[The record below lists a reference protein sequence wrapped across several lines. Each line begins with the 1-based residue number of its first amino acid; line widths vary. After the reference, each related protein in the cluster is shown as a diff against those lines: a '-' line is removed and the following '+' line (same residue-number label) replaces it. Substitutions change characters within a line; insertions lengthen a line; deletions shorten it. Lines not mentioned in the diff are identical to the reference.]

1 MAKKNFVRGFLTI
14 CLAVAL
20 AVTFLI
26 PSAALAASAKNS
38 NQTEVHIHRLSGITV
53 NKGSVTITLPDGTS
67 YTGML
72 TGSTLTL
79 DIGSPDNGF
88 HIDKNE
94 TLTVSYTTS
103 DNRSGVLV
111 ISHKE
116 GNGTNIPKEHDKGLN
131 NYNGSYT
138 ESVPT
143 TTTQQVVPTTQPVV
157 TTLPAAP
164 TVQPTVPTTLPAAP
178 TTQPVVPTTLPNI
191 QIPDE
196 DIPLD
201 EIPDIVIPDE
211 DIPLDETPH
220 IDIPDEDVPLDE
232 NPKTADPALLLFASA
247 ALSGSG
253 LGLLL
258 LKKKRID

>member
-1 MAKKNFVRGFLTI
+1 MAKKKFVSSFLTI

-103 DNRSGVLV
+103 DNRSGVMV

-138 ESVPT
+138 ENVPA
-143 TTTQQVVPTTQPVV
+143 TTTQQVVPTTQPTVP

-164 TVQPTVPTTLPAAP
+164 TVQPTVPTTLPAAPTTQPTVPTTLPAAP

-211 DIPLDETPH
+211 D
-220 IDIPDEDVPLDE
+220 VPLDE

-258 LKKKRID
+258 LKKKKID